1 MAENTT
7 VQAILE
13 KAASSLEKVAEERD
27 FYKTEYQKLANE
39 VDVRDVMD
47 LMSERGLMTDVT
59 KDDLKADLLKKAELN
74 KLASTKEAVLMSR
87 DGIVSLGG
95 ADDQSGMAMASDR
108 SKAALEAYLASGEL
122 D

>member
-1 MAENTT
+1 MANNTT

-27 FYKTEYQKLANE
+27 FFKLEYEKLARE

-47 LMSERGLMTDVT
+47 LMNERGLMTDVT
-59 KDDLKADLLKKAELN
+59 KDDLKTDLLKKAELN
-74 KLASTKEAVLMSR
+74 KLASTREAVLMSR

-108 SKAALEAYLASGEL
+108 SKAALEAYLYSGEL

>member
-27 FYKTEYQKLANE
+27 YYKLEYEKVARE

-47 LMSERGLMTDVT
+47 LMGERGLMTEVT

-95 ADDQSGMAMASDR
+95 ADDQSSMAMSSDR